1 MKIKLSSLKK
11 THLDEVYN
19 LISKNISSFKP
30 LNKNREKIFKSL
42 IKQKNCFYIVASYSN
57 KIIGFGSLL
66 TVIKVRG
73 SNQGLIEDI
82 VVDKNYRR
90 KKIGSL
96 IINKL
101 IKLAKIKK
109 CYKVILQTEKRG
121 LIFYKKLGFKEKK
134 LSMQIY
140 L

>member
-82 VVDKNYRR
+82 VVDKNYTL
-90 KKIGSL
+90 GGNPAND
-96 IINKL
+96 INKL

-109 CYKVILQTEKRG
+109 CYKVILQTDKRG
-121 LIFYKKLGFKEKK
+121 LIFYKKLGFKKK
-134 LSMQIY
+134 LSMQIN